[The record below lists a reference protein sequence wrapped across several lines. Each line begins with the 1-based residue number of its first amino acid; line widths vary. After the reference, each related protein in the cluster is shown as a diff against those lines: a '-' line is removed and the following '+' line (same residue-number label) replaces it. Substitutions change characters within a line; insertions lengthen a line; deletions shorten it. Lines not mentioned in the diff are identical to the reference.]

1 MKKIAFFVEGPTEA
15 DFLVKLLKDLIPAK
29 KRAIK
34 LVTMQGSYKDNSRI
48 QLVSFRDK
56 ISNTTQYEIFIYNC
70 TADNSVNSDVVEIG
84 PNLQHLGITKIIA
97 LKDLRGD
104 KNGISMS
111 EADLPK
117 IENVEMNITF
127 ASIPIPVTSVIAVM
141 EIETW
146 FIGETHHYLRYDK
159 RLNDELIKRN
169 VKIIGFNPFV
179 DRLENIAE
187 PAEALNNIY
196 TLVKKNYSK
205 RRKTRNKTINA
216 LDMSNLY
223 VNVSRR
229 LNSLGKLINEIDAFF
244 V

>member
-15 DFLVKLLKDLIPAK
+15 DFLVKLLKDLIPTK

-48 QLVSFRDK
+48 QMVSFRDTV
-56 ISNTTQYEIFIYNC
+56 SNTTQYEILIYNC
-70 TADNSVNSDVVEIG
+70 TADNSVNSDVIEVG
-84 PNLQHLGITKIIA
+84 PNLQRLGVTKIIA

-104 KNGISMS
+104 VNGVPLM

-117 IENVEMNITF
+117 MEAFEKIIF
-127 ASIPIPVTSVIAVM
+127 AALPISVTSVIAVM

-146 FIGETHHYLRYDK
+146 FIGETHHYMRYDSE
-159 RLNDELIKRN
+159 LNDELIQKN

-187 PAEALNNIY
+187 PAEALNKIY
-196 TLVKKNYSK
+196 MLVKKHYSK

-223 VNVSRR
+223 VNVSQR
-229 LNSLGKLINEIDAFF
+229 LNSLGNLINEIDAFF
-244 V
+244 A